1 MISLHPVL
9 VGPVLGS
16 GLSASASGAVSMSVD
31 AEVLPRAS
39 LRAQVVSGAYMG
51 VTMRV
56 SGGIAA
62 TIRGR
67 VTAGVSVTVVPRPQ
81 LSAIVH
87 GLVTSDASAD
97 LVPQIAAHIESAVTI
112 YAHVHTPRDIYAIVD
127 GGVDVTADVTQ
138 VRIPRMSAGIAGS
151 VDVACDVSGA
161 DVDSLV
167 AQLSGAVDVDVDVQ
181 KVIITA
187 LRASLQTGTRVDVT
201 CGRVD
206 TLPDLENRLVGS
218 VSDARIVIARA
229 SRPRHVWEKRA
240 GDTVRYAID
249 WRHWLLSDAI
259 AASDWIVYSSD
270 LHIVAQDVVGRV
282 TRVAIGGGSPDT
294 VYPITNR
301 VTTDGGQVI
310 TRSVHLY
317 ILPTIH

>member
-1 MISLHPVL
+1 MGIS
-9 VGPVLGS
+9 
-16 GLSASASGAVSMSVD
+16 M
-31 AEVLPRAS
+31 
-39 LRAQVVSGAYMG
+39 Q
-51 VTMRV
+51 V
-56 SGGIAA
+56 SGGISA
-62 TIRGR
+62 TIRGS
-67 VTAGVSVTVVPRPQ
+67 VTADVRVTVVPRPQ

-97 LVPQIAAHIESAVTI
+97 LVPQIAARIESAVTI
-112 YAHVHTPRDIYAIVD
+112 YAHVHTPRDIAAVVD
-127 GGVDVTADVTQ
+127 GGVDLHADADKVHIPHLSAGVSGSVDIACSVSGADVGSL
-138 VRIPRMSAGIAGS
+138 VARLAGS
-151 VDVACDVSGA
+151 VDV
-161 DVDSLV
+161 DVD
-167 AQLSGAVDVDVDVQ
+167 AK

-187 LRASLQTGTRVDVT
+187 LRASLQTGVRVDVT

-249 WRHWLLSDAI
+249 WRPWLRSDSV
-259 AASDWIVYSSD
+259 AASDWIVYSND

-294 VYPITNR
+294 VYPVTNR

-317 ILPTIH
+317 VLPTIH

>member
-9 VGPVLGS
+9 VGPILGS

-31 AEVLPRAS
+31 AQVRPRAA
-39 LRAQVVSGAYMG
+39 LRAQVISGAYMG
-51 VTMRV
+51 ISMQV
-56 SGGIAA
+56 SGGISA
-62 TIRGR
+62 TIRGS
-67 VTAGVSVTVVPRPQ
+67 VTADVRVTVVPRPQ
-81 LSAIVH
+81 LAALVH

-97 LVPQIAAHIESAVTI
+97 LVPQIAASIESAVTI
-112 YAHVHTPRDIYAIVD
+112 YAHVHTPRDIAAVVA
-127 GGVDVTADVTQ
+127 GGVDLHAGADKVH
-138 VRIPRMSAGIAGS
+138 IPHLSAGVSGS
-151 VDVACDVSGA
+151 VDIACSVSGA
-161 DVDSLV
+161 DVGSLV
-167 AQLSGAVDVDVDVQ
+167 ARLAGAVGLDVDAQ

-240 GDTVRYAID
+240 ADTVRYAID
-249 WRHWLLSDAI
+249 WRRWLRSDSV
-259 AASDWIVYSSD
+259 AASDWIVYSND

-294 VYPITNR
+294 VYPVTNR

-310 TRSVHLY
+310 SRTVHLY

>member
-1 MISLHPVL
+1 MIALHPVL
-9 VGPVLGS
+9 VGPILGS
-16 GLSASASGAVSMSVD
+16 GLSASAAGAVSMSVD
-31 AEVLPRAS
+31 AQVRPRAA
-39 LRAQVVSGAYMG
+39 LRAHVISGAYMG
-51 VTMRV
+51 ISMQV
-56 SGGIAA
+56 SGGISA
-62 TIRGR
+62 TIRGS
-67 VTAGVSVTVVPRPQ
+67 VTADVRVTVVPRPQ

-87 GLVTSDASAD
+87 GLVTSGASAD
-97 LVPQIAAHIESAVTI
+97 LVPQIAARIESDVTI
-112 YAHVHTPRDIYAIVD
+112 YAHVHTPRDIAAVVD
-127 GGVDVTADVTQ
+127 GGVDLHADADKVH
-138 VRIPRMSAGIAGS
+138 IPHLSAGVSGS
-151 VDVACDVSGA
+151 VDIACSVSGA
-161 DVDSLV
+161 DVGSLV
-167 AQLSGAVDVDVDVQ
+167 ARLAGTVGLDVDAQ

-249 WRHWLLSDAI
+249 WRPWLRSDSV

-294 VYPITNR
+294 VYPVTNR

-317 ILPTIH
+317 VLPTIH